1 MAIINMTSNKEWNS
15 ETKSYEPKTEFPDGA
30 WCPLGEYNREPTF
43 ENATVLYK
51 SHEGLCL
58 SERERNGYHDSDFY
72 MTVWNPEEKKAEEI
86 MFATTRGWCYPCF
99 GSAVDATDEVRAE
112 YNEWKAEQDRRYRIA
127 AKWRE
132 RKEMNEL
139 RDEMQLNS
147 RAEVWKLRKAVGL
160 DALKGPYRSLLRVKN
175 FRSNFRKSLNN
186 QVREW
191 IAGERLDKDGN
202 EYRRPLSRNQEAYL

>member
-30 WCPLGEYNREPTF
+30 WCPLGEYNKEPTF

-58 SERERNGYHDSDFY
+58 FERERNGYHDSDFY
-72 MTVWNPEEKKAEEI
+72 MTVWNPEEKKAESI

-112 YNEWKAEQDRRYRIA
+112 YNEWKAEQDRRYRIKA
-127 AKWRE
+127 RWDE
-132 RKEMNEL
+132 RRKLNKL
-139 RDEMQLNS
+139 RDEMQLSS
-147 RAEVWKLRKAVGL
+147 RAEVLKLRAAVGSE
-160 DALKGPYRSLLRVKN
+160 ALEGPYRSLLKVKN
-175 FRSNFRKSLNN
+175 FRSNFRKSLNE
-186 QVREW
+186 QVRNW
-191 IAGERLDKDGN
+191 ISGDN
-202 EYRRPLSRNQEAYL
+202 EYKKPLSYRQEAYL